1 MPQIPNIGSYFSDRV
16 LHLAAKVVTIFGY
29 LGSEDFAG
37 LGYLGSEDFAGL
49 GYLGSE
55 DFAGLGYLGSED
67 FAGLYALG
75 FPVGSKVSSG
85 LLDLLLDVRR

>member
-37 LGYLGSEDFAGL
+37 L
-49 GYLGSE
+49 
-55 DFAGLGYLGSED
+55 
-67 FAGLYALG
+67 YALG